1 MVRFDEEHVM
11 SICDHFLQQ
20 TGLSLPGARE
30 LVVAG
35 MISRVLV
42 KDAG

>member
-11 SICDHFLQQ
+11 PIYKHFLQQ
-20 TGLSLPGARE
+20 TGLSVPGAGE
-30 LVVAG
+30 LVAAW